1 MKDAL
6 KQYILGQVKYPKEEE
21 IVEILS
27 LFREKQFKKGDF
39 FKKPFT
45 VGKHLAFL
53 PKGAVRI
60 IVYKKNV
67 EEVTARIR
75 ENNSFITDPF
85 RLGGKNSPPFGIE
98 CLEDLS
104 LLIAPIEEVQKLL
117 DTNLM
122 LNIVIRQHL
131 REQIIT
137 LGQSHLL
144 FLTGTAKERYK
155 FILENNQ
162 ELLKNVPLRF
172 IASMIGITPTQLSRI
187 RKKKKNE

>member
-1 MKDAL
+1 
-6 KQYILGQVKYPKEEE
+6 
-21 IVEILS
+21 
-27 LFREKQFKKGDF
+27 
-39 FKKPFT
+39 
-45 VGKHLAFL
+45 
-53 PKGAVRI
+53 
-60 IVYKKNV
+60 
-67 EEVTARIR
+67 
-75 ENNSFITDPF
+75 
-85 RLGGKNSPPFGIE
+85 
-98 CLEDLS
+98 
-104 LLIAPIEEVQKLL
+104 
-117 DTNLM
+117 M